1 MRKKYSS
8 PSGHQHLQ
16 VSSIPDP
23 QPLHSGPTI
32 TTPRTSVLITS
43 RHITPHHITSHHR
56 TSSLHTTLNPP
67 SIARHPHNNS
77 LTPYHK
83 PPTHPTKPP
92 KQASHPPPPKTAI
105 PSTPPPAPPQP
116 ILFRTHPRTH
126 PRGSPDA
133 SHAQRPDFQTP
144 ARIAA
149 RAGTFPAAG
158 SERWQNYVSLVR
170 FTYSRVGT
178 GSRGRDGCRRAEEGS
193 EKGNMCIAEPHG
205 EMSGVALWVVGRG
218 GREGMEGLD

>member
-92 KQASHPPPPKTAI
+92 KQASHPPPPKQQFPPLHRPPHPN
-105 PSTPPPAPPQP
+105 PSFFA
-116 ILFRTHPRTH
+116 RTHAALPTPVMHKGQTSR
-126 PRGSPDA
+126 PLLA
-133 SHAQRPDFQTP
+133 SLHERVPFQRREASAHKTMCHWC
-144 ARIAA
+144 
-149 RAGTFPAAG
+149 G
-158 SERWQNYVSLVR
+158 LLM
-170 FTYSRVGT
+170 
-178 GSRGRDGCRRAEEGS
+178 AE
-193 EKGNMCIAEPHG
+193 
-205 EMSGVALWVVGRG
+205 
-218 GREGMEGLD
+218 